1 MTERSWT
8 EGNAITLLENGEEF
22 FPAVFDDIRAA
33 KHEVIIETFIW
44 YEDAIGRALREVLV
58 EAASNGA
65 KVDIT
70 VDGHGSALLSTTFIQ
85 PLTDAGGR
93 VHVFG
98 PMAPKFGK
106 HPNLLH
112 RLHRKLV
119 VIDGR
124 IAHVGGINFSDAH
137 MRYYGPESKQDYA
150 ARVCGPVVDDIRTFC
165 FRAIGERAEPRRR
178 RLSDIFRRVPK
189 EWIHPKA
196 DAQVLFVT
204 RDNDQHRH
212 DIEAIYLM
220 ALRSAERDIVIMNSY
235 FFPSYRFLRAM
246 RQAVQRGVRLRL
258 ILQGNPDK
266 QYVKFASRTLYDY
279 LIGIGVEVWEYT
291 ERPSHAKVAVV
302 DGTWATVGSSNLDP
316 FSLALNLEA
325 NLVVRDRE
333 FNQALRAS
341 LESVMQRHSRL
352 VTRNEVAHRHRIW
365 HLWRTMAFHLLRYLP
380 KLIRLIPVKS
390 IRVATIERAQEDLG
404 PGDRKIGHA
413 EQQLDRLQ

>member
-1 MTERSWT
+1 MTERSWR
-8 EGNAITLLENGEEF
+8 EDNAIRLLENGEEF

-33 KHEVIIETFIW
+33 QQEVIIETFIW
-44 YEDAIGRALREVLV
+44 WEDAIGRALRQVLE
-58 EAASNGA
+58 EAAARGV

-70 VDGHGSALLSTTFIQ
+70 VDGHGSALLNKGFIQ

-112 RLHRKLV
+112 RLHRKIV
-119 VIDGR
+119 VIDGA
-124 IAHVGGINFSDAH
+124 IAYIGGINFSDAH

-150 ARVCGPVVDDIRTFC
+150 ARVQGPVVEDIRRFC
-165 FRAIGERAEPRRR
+165 YQAIGESARPRRR
-178 RLSDIFRRVPK
+178 RLTDMFRRVPS
-189 EWIHPKA
+189 EWLNPRA
-196 DAQVLFVT
+196 AAQVLFIT
-204 RDNDQHRH
+204 RDNTRHRH
-212 DIEAIYLM
+212 DIETMYLM
-220 ALRSAERDIVIMNSY
+220 ALRAAERDVVIMNSY
-235 FFPSYRFLRAM
+235 FYPSYRFLRAM

-279 LIGIGVEVWEYT
+279 LIGIGVEVWEYQ

-302 DGTWATVGSSNLDP
+302 DDHWATVGSSNLDP

-325 NLVVRDRE
+325 NIVVRDRA
-333 FNQALRAS
+333 FNRTLRAS
-341 LESVMQRHSRL
+341 LDHVQTQHSRR
-352 VTRNEVAHRHRIW
+352 VTRADVMHRHPLW
-365 HLWRTMAFHLLRYLP
+365 HLWRTISFHLLRYLP

-390 IRVATIERAQEDLG
+390 MRVATIARAQEDLG

-413 EQQLDRLQ
+413 EQKLNRLP

>member
-1 MTERSWT
+1 MTEPSWR
-8 EGNAITLLENGEEF
+8 EDNAIDLLENGEEF

-33 KHEVIIETFIW
+33 RHEVIIETFIW
-44 YEDAIGRALREVLV
+44 YEDAIGRGLREVLIG
-58 EAASNGA
+58 AAARGV

-70 VDGHGSALLSTTFIQ
+70 VDGHGSALLGKDFIQ

-98 PMAPKFGK
+98 PMAPKLGK

-112 RLHRKLV
+112 RLHRKIV

-124 IAHVGGINFSDAH
+124 IAHIGGINFSDAH

-150 ARVCGPVVDDIRTFC
+150 VRMQGPVVEDIRHFC
-165 FRAIGERAEPRRR
+165 YQAIGESAEPRWR
-178 RLSDIFRRVPK
+178 RLGDVLRRVPS
-189 EWIHPKA
+189 EWLNPRA
-196 DAQVLFVT
+196 SAQALFIT
-204 RDNDQHRH
+204 RDNTRHRH
-212 DIEAIYLM
+212 DIEAMYLK
-220 ALRSAERDIVIMNSY
+220 ALRGAQRDVVIMNSY
-235 FFPSYRFLRAM
+235 FYPSYRFLRAM

-279 LIGIGVEVWEYT
+279 LIGIGVEVWEYV

-302 DGTWATVGSSNLDP
+302 DDHWATVGSSNLDP

-325 NLVVRDRE
+325 NLVVRDRAL
-333 FNQALRAS
+333 NRALRAS
-341 LESVMQRHSRL
+341 LERVLAQHSRP
-352 VTRNEVAHRHRIW
+352 VTRAEVAHRHRLW
-365 HLWRTMAFHLLRYLP
+365 HLWRTMSFHLLRYLP
-380 KLIRLIPVKS
+380 KLVRLIPVKS

-413 EQQLDRLQ
+413 ERQLNRLP

>member
-1 MTERSWT
+1 MTERHWT
-8 EGNAITLLENGEEF
+8 EDNAITLLENGEEF
-22 FPAVFDDIRAA
+22 FPAVFDDIRNAR
-33 KHEVIIETFIW
+33 HEVIIETFIW

-58 EAASNGA
+58 QAAANGA
-65 KVDIT
+65 KVDVT
-70 VDGHGSALLSTTFIQ
+70 VDGHGSALLSTSFIQ

-112 RLHRKLV
+112 RLHRKIT

-124 IAHVGGINFSDAH
+124 IAYVGGINFSDAH

-150 ARVCGPVVDDIRTFC
+150 ARVRGPIVDDLRTFC
-165 FRAIGERAEPRRR
+165 CHAIGESAEPRRR
-178 RLSDIFRRVPK
+178 RLGDVFRRMPL
-189 EWIHPKA
+189 EWANPNA
-196 DAQVLFVT
+196 SAQALFVT
-204 RDNDQHRH
+204 RDNYRHRH

-220 ALRSAERDIVIMNSY
+220 ALRGAERDVVIMNSY

-302 DGTWATVGSSNLDP
+302 DDYWATIGSSNLDP

-325 NLVVRDRE
+325 NLVVREKD
-333 FNQALRAS
+333 FNLAVRAS
-341 LESVMQRHSRL
+341 LERL
-352 VTRNEVAHRHRIW
+352 LQQHARRVTRDEVAHRHRIW
-365 HLWRTMAFHLLRYLP
+365 HLWRTVAFHLLRYLP

-390 IRVATIERAQEDLG
+390 MRVATIDRAQEDLG